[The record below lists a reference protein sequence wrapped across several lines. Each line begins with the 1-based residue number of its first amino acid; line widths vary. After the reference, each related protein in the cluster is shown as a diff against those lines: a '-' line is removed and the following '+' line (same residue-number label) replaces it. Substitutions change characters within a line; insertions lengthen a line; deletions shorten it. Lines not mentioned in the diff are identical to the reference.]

1 MSELSASVL
10 SADLSDLAAECRRT
24 KDCGVNMIHFDVM
37 DGHFVPNI
45 SYGAPVLK
53 CLKKAVPD
61 MVYDV
66 HLMIS
71 EPARYAPDFAKAGA
85 DYITFHYEAVP
96 DAVDKT
102 ITAIRETGCKAGL
115 SINPGTDPQ
124 VIFPWLD
131 KLDLVLVMGVN
142 PGFGG
147 QSFMPATPERI
158 AAIKAECVRRGLSP
172 RIEVDGG
179 VNAQTGALCADAG
192 ADLLVMGSAFYGAK
206 DPAALAETV
215 REL

>member
-24 KDCGVNMIHFDVM
+24 RDCGVKMIHFDVM

-102 ITAIRETGCKAGL
+102 IAAIRETGCKVGL

-215 REL
+215 RGL

>member
-102 ITAIRETGCKAGL
+102 IAAIRETGCKVGL

-179 VNAQTGALCADAG
+179 VNAQTGALCAVAG